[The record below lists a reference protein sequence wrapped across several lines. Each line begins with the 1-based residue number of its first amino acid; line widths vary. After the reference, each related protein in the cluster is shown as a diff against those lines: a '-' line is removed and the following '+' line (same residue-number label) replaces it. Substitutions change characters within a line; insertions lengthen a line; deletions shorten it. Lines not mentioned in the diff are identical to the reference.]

1 MTEKPLPDWV
11 PFGRELRRLRT
22 QTGLSLDDV
31 ARNLTIS
38 SGMLSKLERATRA
51 PKRDTVG
58 ELDQVFCTNGALI
71 RAWSDVTRRVADPD
85 WYRRIE
91 DAEAAAVE
99 IRMHHPSLI
108 PGPLQTPEYARS
120 VLTYGRPLD
129 PPEDIDALLE
139 LKTKRSRRLLEA
151 GTPAVSAVI
160 PEGVVRG
167 CLGAPQTV
175 TEQLH
180 HLANLAES
188 GTVGLQIVPSGLPT
202 HIGAATGAVGL
213 FTFIDRLPLVHAEH
227 ASGGELI
234 DNPREVQRVV
244 SVFGKLQA
252 WALSPAD
259 SIDLVRSITNVG

>member
-1 MTEKPLPDWV
+1 M
-11 PFGRELRRLRT
+11 
-22 QTGLSLDDV
+22 DDV
-31 ARNLTIS
+31 ARNLTVS

-58 ELDQVFCTNGALI
+58 ELDQVFGTNGALVRI
-71 RAWSDVTRRVADPD
+71 WSDVTRRVADPD

-108 PGPLQTPEYARS
+108 PGPLQTPEYARC
-120 VLTYGRPLD
+120 VLAYGRPLD
-129 PPEDIDALLE
+129 PPEDIDALLD
-139 LKTKRSRRLLEA
+139 LKTKRTQRLLES

-160 PEGVVRG
+160 PEGVVRE
-167 CLGAPQTV
+167 CLGDRETSV
-175 TEQLH
+175 SQLR
-180 HLANLAES
+180 HLVNLAES
-188 GTVGLQIVPSGLPT
+188 DIVGLQIVPSGRPT
-202 HIGAATGAVGL
+202 HIGAATGAFGL

-227 ASGGELI
+227 ASGGELV

-259 SIDLVRSITNVG
+259 SIDLIRSVTDVG